1 MNARLHELVCV
12 FIFAEIKMYTI
23 GLHEHFMYCVQYN
36 KNRFG
41 DLPWNQANAYP
52 VNNIESKTREP
63 TKTQNMLNTT
73 YSPHLYIMIAPIKFV
88 SMFPFRKLFTTTNRY
103 SDGCVRFSV

>member
-63 TKTQNMLNTT
+63 TKTQYMLNTT
-73 YSPHLYIMIAPIKFV
+73 YSPSIYYDCSYKIRVNV
-88 SMFPFRKLFTTTNRY
+88 SVSQIIYNN
-103 SDGCVRFSV
+103 